1 MFSNFNSSIWH
12 ALYVLLPLGA
22 VVYLLSFFSLK
33 KGHWYF
39 FDPKHNSDQGL
50 KAEGGDFE
58 PHAKRYQ
65 DLAKLAIT
73 LSAGAIAFLIN
84 FLASDKVAGSVFA
97 QKVQRVAPIECGFF
111 GSAIA
116 LLVLFMVCQSY
127 LYEQYCHAPTHKT
140 YTRTKYAVSLTLGW
154 TGLLSFI
161 LGFGWLARN
170 VFA

>member
-1 MFSNFNSSIWH
+1 M
-12 ALYVLLPLGA
+12 PLG
-22 VVYLLSFFSLK
+22 VIVYALSFFSLK

-39 FDPKHNSDQGL
+39 FDPKHNTDQRL
-50 KAEGGDFE
+50 KDEGGDFE

-84 FLASDKVAGSVFA
+84 FLASDKADGSAFA
-97 QKVQRVAPIECGFF
+97 RKVQLVAPIECGFF
-111 GSAIA
+111 GLSIA

-127 LYEQYCHAPTHKT
+127 LYEAYCHSAEHDT
-140 YTRTKYAVSLTLGW
+140 YTRTKYALSLTLGW